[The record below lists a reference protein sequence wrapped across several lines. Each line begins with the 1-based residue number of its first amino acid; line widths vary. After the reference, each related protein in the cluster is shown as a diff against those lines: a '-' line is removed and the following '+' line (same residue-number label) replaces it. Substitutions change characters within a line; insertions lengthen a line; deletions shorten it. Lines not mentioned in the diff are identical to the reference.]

1 MEKELQKRILSSVI
15 LVPLS
20 FFFIIKGS
28 YFFIFF
34 LSIAFFTTS
43 YEWLR
48 MSKNIYL
55 NTAGLIFLFFSFHLD
70 YLLRT
75 EQGYKIFLFVILS
88 SILTDIGGYI
98 FGKVFKGPKLSKI
111 SPKKT
116 YSGVIG
122 GFVLSI
128 VGSLIF
134 IKYMKGLEML
144 LEFLNFR
151 TINIQDINS
160 SSLDFD
166 LFILLF
172 ILISSLISQLGDLI
186 ISYFKRIAEI
196 KDTGKILPGHGGLL
210 DRIDGIIFNVPFVYI
225 ILKFVG
231 YLF

>member
-1 MEKELQKRILSSVI
+1 MKKELYKRILSSII

-28 YFFIFF
+28 FFFIFF
-34 LSIAFFTTS
+34 LSIAFFVTS

-48 MSKNIYL
+48 MSKNVYL
-55 NTAGLIFLFFSFHLD
+55 KTAGLIFLFFSFYFA

-75 EQGYKIFLFVILS
+75 EQGYEIFLFVILI

-98 FGKVFKGPKLSKI
+98 FGKVFKGPKLTKI

-122 GFVLSI
+122 GFILSI

-134 IKYMKGLEML
+134 IEYSKRLEKL
-144 LEFLNFR
+144 LGYLNFK
-151 TINIQDINS
+151 TIDPESITT
-160 SSLDFD
+160 SSLDLD

-172 ILISSLISQLGDLI
+172 ILISSSISQLGDLI
-186 ISYFKRIAEI
+186 ISYFKRIAKI
-196 KDTGKILPGHGGLL
+196 KDTGRILPGHGGLL
-210 DRIDGIIFNVPFVYI
+210 DRVDGIIFNVPFVYL
-225 ILKFVG
+225 ILKFIG